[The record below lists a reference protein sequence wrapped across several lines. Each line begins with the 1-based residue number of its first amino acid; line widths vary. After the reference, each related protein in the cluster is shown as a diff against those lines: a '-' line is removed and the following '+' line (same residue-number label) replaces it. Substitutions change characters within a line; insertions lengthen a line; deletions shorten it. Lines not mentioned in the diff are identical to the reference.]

1 MYAERLILETDEHG
15 FFKQKTSLPPN
26 SKVEVIFLVLGKSL
40 PIKRKP
46 AQHIAGKATN
56 SVDIDVSIFDL
67 HNEANIIE
75 ALLAN
80 PLKVIH
86 GDSKPLNREEIYGS
100 RED

>member
-46 AQHIAGKATN
+46 AQHIAGKAVG
-56 SVDIDVSIFDL
+56 SVDWVQPIIPEENWQDL
-67 HNEANIIE
+67 
-75 ALLAN
+75 L
-80 PLKVIH
+80 
-86 GDSKPLNREEIYGS
+86 
-100 RED
+100 